1 QCINLMDWS
10 RQWTHPVIIVIY
22 SNAFSRAV
30 EIVIKALILHDSS
43 HSAILSQLEKILLEE
58 MNC

>member
-1 QCINLMDWS
+1 MDWS

-30 EIVIKALILHDSS
+30 EIVIKALILHNPY
-43 HSAILSQLEKILLEE
+43 HSTILSQVERIILEE

>member
-1 QCINLMDWS
+1 MDWS

-30 EIVIKALILHDSS
+30 EIVIKALILHNSY
-43 HSAILSQLEKILLEE
+43 HSAILSQVERILLEE

>member
-1 QCINLMDWS
+1 MDWS

-22 SNAFSRAV
+22 SNAFSRTV
-30 EIVIKALILHDSS
+30 EILIKALILHNSS
-43 HSAILSQLEKILLEE
+43 HLAILSQVERILLEE